1 MSGRGDRPIAR
12 AIFDDWR
19 VVKAHEMDTR
29 IVESPAT
36 PRVIRMHADD
46 NVAIVANDFGLP
58 AGAQLPS
65 GVALRERIPQG
76 HKVAL
81 ADIAEGEAVRRYNVV
96 IGYAAQQLPAGSWVN
111 EQRLVMPAPPV
122 LEGLPIATDSAP
134 LAPPLEGYTFEGYR
148 NADRS
153 VGTRNLLAITTTVQC
168 VSGVV
173 EHAVRRI
180 REELLPKYRNVDD
193 VVGLEHIYGCGV
205 AIEAPDAEIPIRTL
219 RNISFNPNFGGGTMV
234 VSLGCEKLQP
244 DRLIPAGTMQA
255 RGAAG
260 LRDYDLI
267 TLQDPS
273 HVGFDAMIGSI
284 MRTAEQ
290 HLQVLDR
297 RRRETCPAS
306 ELIVGMQCGGSD
318 AFSGVTANPAAGF
331 ASDLLVRA
339 GATVMFS
346 ENTEVR
352 DGVAQLTA
360 RAANADVAK
369 ALIAELGWYDSYLE
383 RGSADRSANTT
394 PGNKKGGLSNIVEK
408 AMGSIVKSGTAP
420 ISGVVAPGERA
431 RGKGLLYA
439 ATPASDFICG
449 TLQLAAGMT
458 LHVFTTGRGTP
469 YGLAAVP
476 VIKIATRS
484 ELARRWHDLMDVD
497 AGRIA
502 TGETT
507 IEELGWELFHIIL
520 DVASGRRRTWTEK
533 WKLHNALALFNPAP
547 VT

>member
-1 MSGRGDRPIAR
+1 
-12 AIFDDWR
+12 
-19 VVKAHEMDTR
+19 MDTR
-29 IVESPAT
+29 IVENSET
-36 PRVIRMHADD
+36 PRVIRMHMDD

-58 AGAQLPS
+58 AGARLPS
-65 GVALRERIPQG
+65 GVELRDRVPQG

-81 ADIAEGEAVRRYNVV
+81 VDIAEGEPVRRYNVV
-96 IGYAAQQLPAGSWVN
+96 IGYAARRLPAGSWIN
-111 EQRLVMPAPPV
+111 EQRLVMPKPPP
-122 LEGLPIATDSAP
+122 LYDLPIATKNVP
-134 LAPPLEGYTFEGYR
+134 LTPLEGYSFEGYR
-148 NADRS
+148 NPDGS

-193 VVGLEHIYGCGV
+193 VIGLEHIYGCGV
-205 AIEAPDAEIPIRTL
+205 AIEAPKAEIPIRTL
-219 RNISFNPNFGGGTMV
+219 RNISFNPNFGGSTMV

-244 DRLIPAGTMQA
+244 ERLLPATTAAGP
-255 RGAAG
+255 GAAG

-273 HVGFDAMIGSI
+273 HVGFEAMIGSI
-284 MRTAEQ
+284 MQTAER

-318 AFSGVTANPAAGF
+318 AFSGVTANPAVGF

-383 RGSADRSANTT
+383 RGSVDRSANTT

-408 AMGSIVKSGTAP
+408 AMGSIIKSGTAP
-420 ISGVVAPGERA
+420 IDGVIGPGERA
-431 RGKGLLYA
+431 LSKGLLYA

-458 LHVFTTGRGTP
+458 VHVFTTGRGTP

-476 VIKIATRS
+476 VIKVATRS
-484 ELARRWHDLMDVD
+484 ELARRWHDLMDLD

-502 TGETT
+502 TGEAT
-507 IEELGWELFHIIL
+507 IEELGWDLFHTIL
-520 DVASGRRRTWTEK
+520 DVASGRRHTWTEK
-533 WKLHNALALFNPAP
+533 WKLRNALALFNPAP

>member
-1 MSGRGDRPIAR
+1 VAAPIGRADRTA
-12 AIFDDWR
+12 
-19 VVKAHEMDTR
+19 
-29 IVESPAT
+29 SPAHKMDSRVANPET

-46 NVAIVANDFGLP
+46 NVAIVANDLGLP
-58 AGAQLPS
+58 AGARLTA
-65 GVALRERIPQG
+65 GLTLREGVPQG

-81 ADIAEGEAVRRYNVV
+81 IDIAEGQPVRRYNVV
-96 IGYAAQQLPAGSWVN
+96 IGYAAQRLPAGSWVS
-111 EQRLVMPAPPV
+111 EQRLVMPDPPA
-122 LEGLPIATDSAP
+122 LHDLPIATENAK
-134 LAPPLEGYTFEGYR
+134 LTPLEGYTFEGYR
-148 NADRS
+148 NPDGS

-180 REELLPKYRNVDD
+180 REELLPSYGNVDD
-193 VVGLEHIYGCGV
+193 VIGLEHIYGCGV
-205 AIEAPDAEIPIRTL
+205 AIEAADAEIPIRTL

-244 DRLIPAGTMQA
+244 ERLLPEGTMRH

-260 LRDYDLI
+260 LRDYDLV

-273 HVGFDAMIGSI
+273 HVGFEAMIGSI
-284 MRTAEQ
+284 MQTAEQ
-290 HLQVLDR
+290 HLQALDR

-318 AFSGVTANPAAGF
+318 AFSGVTANPAVGF
-331 ASDLLVRA
+331 ASDLLVRT

-360 RAANADVAK
+360 RAANAEVAK
-369 ALIAELGWYDSYLE
+369 ALVAELGWYDSYLA
-383 RGSADRSANTT
+383 RGSVDRSANTT

-408 AMGSIVKSGTAP
+408 AMGSIIKSGTAP
-420 ISGVVAPGERA
+420 IAGVVPPGERA

-476 VIKIATRS
+476 VIKVATRT
-484 ELARRWHDLMDVD
+484 ELARRWHDLMDID

-502 TGETT
+502 TGDAT
-507 IEELGWELFHIIL
+507 IEELGWELFHTIL
-520 DVASGRRRTWTEK
+520 DVASGRRRTWTEQ

>member
-1 MSGRGDRPIAR
+1 
-12 AIFDDWR
+12 
-19 VVKAHEMDTR
+19 MDTR
-29 IVESPAT
+29 IVESSDP
-36 PRVIRMHADD
+36 PRLIRIHADD
-46 NVAIVANDFGLP
+46 NVAIVVNDFGLP
-58 AGAQLPS
+58 AGARLPS
-65 GVALRERIPQG
+65 GLALRERVPQG

-81 ADIAEGEAVRRYNVV
+81 DDIAEGEAVRRYNVV
-96 IGYAAQQLPAGSWVN
+96 IGYAARPLPAGSWVN
-111 EQRLVMPAPPV
+111 EERLVMPSPPA
-122 LEGLPIATDSAP
+122 LEGLPIASDNMP
-134 LAPPLEGYTFEGYR
+134 LTPLEGYTFEGYR
-148 NADRS
+148 NPDGS

-173 EHAVRRI
+173 EHAVRHI
-180 REELLPKYRNVDD
+180 RDELLPKYRNVDD
-193 VVGLEHIYGCGV
+193 VIGLEHIYGCGV

-219 RNISFNPNFGGGTMV
+219 RNISFNPNFGGSTMV

-244 DRLIPAGTMQA
+244 ERLLPAATIPG

-260 LRDYDLI
+260 LREYDLV

-273 HVGFDAMIGSI
+273 HIGFEAMIGSI
-284 MRTAEQ
+284 MQTAEQ
-290 HLQVLDR
+290 HLRVLDR

-306 ELIVGMQCGGSD
+306 ELVVGMQCGGSD
-318 AFSGVTANPAAGF
+318 AFSGVTANPAVGF

-383 RGSADRSANTT
+383 RGSVDRSANTT

-408 AMGSIVKSGTAP
+408 AMGSIIKSGNAP
-420 ISGVVAPGERA
+420 IAGVVPPGERA

-449 TLQLAAGMT
+449 ALQLAAGMT
-458 LHVFTTGRGTP
+458 VHIFTTGRGTP

-476 VIKIATRS
+476 VIKVATRS

-502 TGETT
+502 TGEAT
-507 IEELGWELFHIIL
+507 IDQLGWELFHTIL
-520 DVASGRRRTWTEK
+520 DVASGRRRTWTEQ

>member
-1 MSGRGDRPIAR
+1 M
-12 AIFDDWR
+12 
-19 VVKAHEMDTR
+19 AHNIDSQ
-29 IVESPAT
+29 IVGNAEA

-65 GVALRERIPQG
+65 GPALRERVPQG

-81 ADIAEGEAVRRYNVV
+81 VDLAEGTPVRRYNVV
-96 IGYAAQQLPAGSWVN
+96 IGYAAQVLPAGSWVN
-111 EQRLVMPAPPV
+111 EQRLVMPTAPA
-122 LEGLPIATDSAP
+122 LEGLPIATKNAP
-134 LAPPLEGYTFEGYR
+134 LAPPLEGYVFEGYR
-148 NADRS
+148 NTDGS

-180 REELLPKYRNVDD
+180 RDELLPKYPNVDD

-205 AIEAPDAEIPIRTL
+205 AIEALDAEIPIRTL

-244 DRLIPAGTMQA
+244 ERLLPAGTIGA

-260 LRDYDLI
+260 LREYDLV

-273 HVGFDAMIGSI
+273 HIGFDAMIGSI

-290 HLQVLDR
+290 HLQTLDR

-306 ELIVGMQCGGSD
+306 ALVVGMQCGGSD
-318 AFSGVTANPAAGF
+318 AFSGVTANPALGF

-360 RAANADVAK
+360 RAENADVAK
-369 ALIAELGWYDSYLE
+369 ALIAELGWYDRYLE
-383 RGSADRSANTT
+383 RGSVDRSANTT
-394 PGNKKGGLSNIVEK
+394 PGNKRGGLSNIVEK
-408 AMGSIVKSGTAP
+408 AMGSIIKSGTAP
-420 ISGVVAPGERA
+420 ISGVVPPGERA

-476 VIKIATRS
+476 VIKVATRS

-502 TGETT
+502 TGDAT
-507 IEELGWELFHIIL
+507 IEELGWELFQTIL

-533 WKLHNALALFNPAP
+533 WKLHNSLALFNPAP

>member
-1 MSGRGDRPIAR
+1 
-12 AIFDDWR
+12 
-19 VVKAHEMDTR
+19 MDTR
-29 IVESPAT
+29 IVENSDT
-36 PRVIRMHADD
+36 PRLIRIHADD
-46 NVAIVANDFGLP
+46 NVAIVVNDFGLP
-58 AGAQLPS
+58 AGARLPS
-65 GVALRERIPQG
+65 GVALRELVPQG

-81 ADIAEGEAVRRYNVV
+81 VDIAEGEAVRRYNVV
-96 IGYAAQQLPAGSWVN
+96 IGYAAQLLPAGSWVN
-111 EQRLVMPAPPV
+111 EQRLVMPNPPA
-122 LEGLPIATDSAP
+122 LEGLPIATDNAS
-134 LAPPLEGYTFEGYR
+134 LTPLEGYTFEGYR
-148 NADRS
+148 NPDGS

-193 VVGLEHIYGCGV
+193 VVGLEHTYGCGV
-205 AIEAPDAEIPIRTL
+205 AIEAQDAEIPIRTL
-219 RNISFNPNFGGGTMV
+219 RNISFNPNFGGDTMV

-244 DRLIPAGTMQA
+244 ERLLPAATIRA

-260 LRDYDLI
+260 LRDYDLV

-273 HVGFDAMIGSI
+273 HVGFEAMISSI
-284 MRTAEQ
+284 TQTAEQ

-297 RRRETCPAS
+297 RRRDTCPAS

-318 AFSGVTANPAAGF
+318 AFSGVTANPAVGF

-339 GATVMFS
+339 GAAVMFS

-360 RAANADVAK
+360 RAANADVAR

-383 RGSADRSANTT
+383 RGSVDRSANTT

-408 AMGSIVKSGTAP
+408 AMGSIIKSGTAP
-420 ISGVVAPGERA
+420 IAGVVPPGERA
-431 RGKGLLYA
+431 RGKGLLYT

-458 LHVFTTGRGTP
+458 VHVFTTGRGTP

-476 VIKIATRS
+476 VIKVATRS
-484 ELARRWHDLMDVD
+484 DLARRWHDLMDLD

-502 TGETT
+502 TGEVT
-507 IEELGWELFHIIL
+507 IEELGWELFHTIL